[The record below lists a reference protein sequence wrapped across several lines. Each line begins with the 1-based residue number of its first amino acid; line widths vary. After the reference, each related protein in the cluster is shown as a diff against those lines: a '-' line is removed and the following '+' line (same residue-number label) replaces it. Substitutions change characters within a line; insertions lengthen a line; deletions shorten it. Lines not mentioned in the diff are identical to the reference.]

1 MALTIS
7 FVASGAGLTAFTNTS
22 NAPLTAGQRITGG
35 IGSVANNVLN
45 IVCDSTQTPAVTSYV
60 TGASFSQTIDGAPI
74 FTAQGQDNSVFIYSS
89 SQSYA
94 TPVKMASN
102 QSQTIAFALTALGAQ
117 CADNLQTGTIT
128 LTLSSVALTGAAVRI
143 DATTTSTVTI
153 PVTAA
158 NTADD
163 SGLFTCEDEAR
174 RLWVMGY
181 KA

>member
-1 MALTIS
+1 MSLTIS

-22 NAPLTAGQRITGG
+22 NAPLTADQRITGG

-45 IVCDSTQTPAVTSYV
+45 IVCDSTQSPAVTAYV
-60 TGASFSQTIDGAPI
+60 TGATFSQTIDGAPI

-94 TPVKMASN
+94 SPVVMASN
-102 QSQTIAFALTALGAQ
+102 RPLTIAFTLTALGAQ
-117 CADNLQTGTIT
+117 CADNIQTGTIT
-128 LTLSSVALTGAAVRI
+128 LTLSSVALTGAAVRVNA
-143 DATTTSTVTI
+143 ATTATINI

-163 SGLFTCEDEAR
+163 SGLFACEDEAR
-174 RLWVMGY
+174 RLWVLGY

>member
-7 FVASGAGLTAFTNTS
+7 FVASGAGLAVFTNTG
-22 NAPLTAGQRITGG
+22 NTALAADQRITGG
-35 IGSVANNVLN
+35 IGSVANNALN
-45 IVCDSTQTPAVTSYV
+45 IVCDSTQSPAVTAYV

-89 SQSYA
+89 SQSYT
-94 TPVKMASN
+94 TPVKMASD

-117 CADNLQTGTIT
+117 CANNVQTGTIT
-128 LTLSSVALTGAAVRI
+128 LSLSSVALTGAAVRV
-143 DATTTSTVTI
+143 DADTSATVSI
-153 PVTAA
+153 PVTAV
-158 NTADD
+158 NTADA
-163 SGLFTCEDEAR
+163 SSLFTCEDEAR

>member
-7 FVASGAGLTAFTNTS
+7 FVASGAGLTTFT
-22 NAPLTAGQRITGG
+22 TAGSALSASQRITGG

-45 IVCDSTQTPAVTSYV
+45 IVCDSTQSPAVTAYV
-60 TGASFSQTIDGAPI
+60 TGATFSQTIDGAPI
-74 FTAQGQDNSVFIYSS
+74 FTAQGQDNSVFTFAS
-89 SQSYA
+89 SQSYT

-117 CADNLQTGTIT
+117 CAADVQTGTIT
-128 LTLSSVALTGAAVRI
+128 LALSSVALTGAAVRV
-143 DATTTSTVTI
+143 DAETTATINI
-153 PVTAA
+153 PVTAV